1 MLSFRELGM
10 PLGIFEVIIILSE
23 RETQFEVELLSEHE
37 EAILKKK
44 VSLQLAKD
52 KLKASARSSSS
63 K

>member
-52 KLKASARSSSS
+52 KLKASARPSSS

>member
-1 MLSFRELGM
+1 MLT
-10 PLGIFEVIIILSE
+10 E
-23 RETQFEVELLSEHE
+23 RETQFEVELSSEQE

-52 KLKASARSSSS
+52 KLKASARPSSS

>member
-10 PLGIFEVIIILSE
+10 PLGIFEVIIILAE

-52 KLKASARSSSS
+52 KLKAIARPSSS